1 MLFRNTQPTFTICIC
16 VQDLTGVP
24 PQIRRNLDSLWL
36 FGGNVSRQNFMYLL
50 NQSYPDVKEK
60 KEIIWDN
67 YRKLNVNEI
76 LLFTYDR
83 DGTKVSVISNHP

>member
-1 MLFRNTQPTFTICIC
+1 
-16 VQDLTGVP
+16 VQDLTGMS

-36 FGGNVSRQNFMYLL
+36 FGGNVSRQNFMYLF

-67 YRKLNVNEI
+67 FKKLTVNEI

-83 DGTKVSVISNHP
+83 DWTKVNVISNKH

>member
-1 MLFRNTQPTFTICIC
+1 
-16 VQDLTGVP
+16 
-24 PQIRRNLDSLWL
+24 
-36 FGGNVSRQNFMYLL
+36 MYRL

-67 YRKLNVNEI
+67 YRKLTVNEI

-83 DGTKVSVISNHP
+83 DEMKVNVVF

>member
-1 MLFRNTQPTFTICIC
+1 

-36 FGGNVSRQNFMYLL
+36 FGGNVSRQNFMYFL

-67 YRKLNVNEI
+67 YKKLTVNEI

-83 DGTKVSVISNHP
+83 HGTKVNVISNKH